1 VSAVLAVDVSP
12 ECVRLRVLWYSL
24 RAGHAADA
32 PGAAGID
39 YARPQVQSSAVVPTV
54 PHGFGRGH
62 ARDSIAERIAEM
74 PESVRVTLTW
84 YRAHPAQT
92 ALSSGSVDSILDTLA
107 YALAPLADRAA
118 WDRAAA
124 AAKSSPRARTLHRV
138 AAARAWARARL
149 ADACAA
155 WGV

>member
-1 VSAVLAVDVSP
+1 MTVALAADVSP

-24 RAGHAADA
+24 RAGRCDDA

-62 ARDSIAERIAEM
+62 ARDPIAERIAEM
-74 PESVRVTLTW
+74 PESVRATLAW

-92 ALSSGSVDSILDTLA
+92 ALSAGSVDSILDALA
-107 YALAPLADRAA
+107 HALAPVSDRAA
-118 WDRAAA
+118 WERAATA
-124 AAKSSPRARTLHRV
+124 ASDSPRARTLHRV
-138 AAARAWARARL
+138 AAARTWARARL
-149 ADACAA
+149 AAACAA

>member
-1 VSAVLAVDVSP
+1 MSAALAVDVSP

-39 YARPQVQSSAVVPTV
+39 YARPQVQSSAVVPAV

-62 ARDSIAERIAEM
+62 ARDPIAERIAEM

-118 WDRAAA
+118 WERAATA
-124 AAKSSPRARTLHRV
+124 ATGSPRARTLHRV
-138 AAARAWARARL
+138 AAARTWARARL
-149 ADACAA
+149 AAACVA